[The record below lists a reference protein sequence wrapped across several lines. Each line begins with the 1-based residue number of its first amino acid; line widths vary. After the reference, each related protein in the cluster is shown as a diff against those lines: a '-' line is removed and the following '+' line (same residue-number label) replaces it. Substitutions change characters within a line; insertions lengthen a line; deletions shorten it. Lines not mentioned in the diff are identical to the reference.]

1 MIWFN
6 INTIKTKTT
15 IPIRNQYFKISYHQ
29 NQFDTK
35 PLNSQNTNTNS
46 VPRPTY
52 MAKPPQF
59 QDETGNFGTGR
70 AMYDFYSGKFSK
82 LIGKLVI
89 THWKEN
95 GVKLELESSTCGI
108 DKCHKSLQWEEK

>member
-70 AMYDFYSGKFSK
+70 AMYDADT
-82 LIGKLVI
+82 I
-89 THWKEN
+89 
-95 GVKLELESSTCGI
+95 
-108 DKCHKSLQWEEK
+108 